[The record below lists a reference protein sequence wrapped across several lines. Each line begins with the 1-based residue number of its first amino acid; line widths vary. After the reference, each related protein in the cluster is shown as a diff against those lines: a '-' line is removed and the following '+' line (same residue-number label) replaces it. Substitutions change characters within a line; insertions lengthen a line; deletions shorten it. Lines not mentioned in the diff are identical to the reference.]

1 MDKPTTPDGQ
11 NPSPWP
17 EESGPEQGFG
27 ATGVFR
33 VVQDV
38 KKPEPAPGPG
48 AESYFQEYRA
58 PEAPK
63 PVPPPL
69 AEPVVHKVVLGAGA
83 ESSSELLDRMR
94 LASAERASVPEK
106 APPPAPAPGGQGSG
120 GFTALLRT
128 LESEPAPPAAAPKG
142 TPAPLAQ
149 SSGFTSLLRTL
160 DAQETTATPAPE
172 PVKTAPPPAQFARP
186 IPEEPVRTPAAPSPG
201 GFTELLRTTGGDFE
215 TSAPPMQRPGP
226 GAAPAFGGTAGAIP
240 AAPENKP
247 GAFTQ
252 LFSSFGGEASAPA
265 PVASDRAPADPSR
278 GNAGSFT
285 RMLSLEPQLAA
296 AEPAF
301 REERKPLPGSVDY
314 GNTPGLGSPAAANR
328 DPFAPAPV
336 VESKPADSGPPGG
349 SMGIT
354 RLIQMLDEPTTPA
367 APRVEPV
374 PASPSREPGPGA
386 WTQTFA
392 ALSTPGAPAAAPAAS
407 TPAWPSPPQPMP
419 AAPLGR
425 EAQFPGG
432 SSEPPARPSGASGP
446 SEFTRILDASRMRE
460 LAMKGGSGGA
470 NLSQAPPQAAAPPPP
485 PAMPSYQV
493 PPPPPMGG
501 MGAVPHP
508 GAYPPP
514 PPQAPAYPMSYGP
527 PGGGMPQAP
536 GMYAPAPPPM
546 PAAPPPPA
554 AKPPEPGAGKMQMLV
569 PILLI
574 VIVVLLVVIL
584 LIFLLKR

>member
-1 MDKPTTPDGQ
+1 MDKPTPDGQ
-11 NPSPWP
+11 NSSAWP
-17 EESGPEQGFG
+17 EESGSEQGFG

-38 KKPEPAPGPG
+38 KKPEPTPGPG
-48 AESYFQEYRA
+48 AESYFKEYRA

-83 ESSSELLDRMR
+83 ESSPELLDRMR
-94 LASAERASVPEK
+94 LASAERPPVVEK
-106 APPPAPAPGGQGSG
+106 APAPPAPGGQGSG

-128 LESEPAPPAAAPKG
+128 LENEPPPPAVAPKETPAPP
-142 TPAPLAQ
+142 AQ
-149 SSGFTSLLRTL
+149 SSGFTSLLATL
-160 DAQETTATPAPE
+160 NAQEAPATPAPD
-172 PVKTAPPPAQFARP
+172 PIKTAPPPAQFARP
-186 IPEEPVRTPAAPSPG
+186 IPEEPVRPPAAPSPG

-215 TSAPPMQRPGP
+215 TSAPPMQRSGL
-226 GAAPAFGGTAGAIP
+226 GDAPAFGGAAGAIP
-240 AAPENKP
+240 TAPENKA

-252 LFSSFGGEASAPA
+252 LFSSFGGDADAPA
-265 PVASDRAPADPSR
+265 PPPIDRAPADSSR

-285 RMLSLEPQLAA
+285 RMLSLEPQLSA

-314 GNTPGLGSPAAANR
+314 GNTPGMGSPAAANR

-349 SMGIT
+349 GVGIT
-354 RLIQMLDEPTTPA
+354 RLIQMLDEPTKPA
-367 APRVEPV
+367 APRVAAAP
-374 PASPSREPGPGA
+374 PSPSPSREPGPGA

-392 ALSTPGAPAAAPAAS
+392 ALSTPSAPAAPPAAS
-407 TPAWPSPPQPMP
+407 TPAWPPPPIPSQPVP
-419 AAPLGR
+419 AAP
-425 EAQFPGG
+425 A
-432 SSEPPARPSGASGP
+432 GASGP

-470 NLSQAPPQAAAPPPP
+470 NLPQAPPPQAPAPPPP

-501 MGAVPHP
+501 MAAMPHP
-508 GAYPPP
+508 SAYPPP
-514 PPQAPAYPMSYGP
+514 PPPAPAYPMSYGP
-527 PGGGMPQAP
+527 PAGAMPAPGGSMPPAP

-546 PAAPPPPA
+546 PTAPPPPA
-554 AKPPEPGAGKMQMLV
+554 VKPPEPGAGKMQMLV

>member
-11 NPSPWP
+11 NASPWP
-17 EESGPEQGFG
+17 EESGSEQGFG

-48 AESYFQEYRA
+48 TESYFKEYRA

-63 PVPPPL
+63 PLPPPL

-94 LASAERASVPEK
+94 LASAERTPVVEK
-106 APPPAPAPGGQGSG
+106 APAPPAPGGQGSG

-128 LESEPAPPAAAPKG
+128 LENEPAPPAAALKE
-142 TPAPLAQ
+142 TPAPPAQ

-160 DAQETTATPAPE
+160 DTQETAATPAAE

-186 IPEEPVRTPAAPSPG
+186 IPEEPVRPPAASSPG

-226 GAAPAFGGTAGAIP
+226 GDAPAFGGAAGAIP
-240 AAPENKP
+240 APPENKP

-252 LFSSFGGEASAPA
+252 LFSSFGGETSAPA
-265 PVASDRAPADPSR
+265 PAANERVPGESSR

-285 RMLSLEPQLAA
+285 RMLSLEPQLAPQLPA
-296 AEPAF
+296 ADPSF

-314 GNTPGLGSPAAANR
+314 GNTPGMGTPAAVNR

-336 VESKPADSGPPGG
+336 VESKPADSAPPGG
-349 SMGIT
+349 SVGIT
-354 RLIQMLDEPTTPA
+354 RLIQMLDEPTKPA
-367 APRVEPV
+367 APRMEAV
-374 PASPSREPGPGA
+374 PASPSPSQEPGPGA

-392 ALSTPGAPAAAPAAS
+392 ALSTPSAPAAPPAAS
-407 TPAWPSPPQPMP
+407 TPAWPPPPIPSQPMP
-419 AAPLGR
+419 AAP
-425 EAQFPGG
+425 A
-432 SSEPPARPSGASGP
+432 GASGP

-470 NLSQAPPQAAAPPPP
+470 NLPQAPPPQAPAPPPP
-485 PAMPSYQV
+485 AAMPSYQV

-501 MGAVPHP
+501 MGAMPHP
-508 GAYPPP
+508 SAYPPQP
-514 PPQAPAYPMSYGP
+514 PPAPAYPMSYGP
-527 PGGGMPQAP
+527 PAGAPAP

-554 AKPPEPGAGKMQMLV
+554 VKPPEPGAGKIQQLV
-569 PILLI
+569 PMLLVV
-574 VIVVLLVVIL
+574 VIVLLVVLIVTV
-584 LIFLLKR
+584 IFLMKH